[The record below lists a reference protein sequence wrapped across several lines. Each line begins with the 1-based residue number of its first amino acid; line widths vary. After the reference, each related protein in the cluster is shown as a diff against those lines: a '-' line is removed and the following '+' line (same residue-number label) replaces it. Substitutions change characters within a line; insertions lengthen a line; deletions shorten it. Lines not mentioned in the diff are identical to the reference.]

1 MNPPTQP
8 FTRKLRSSH
17 DVSIFFTPTATGS
30 TVTYRRA
37 HIFILSD
44 LFLIA
49 EWMDATDKAAKAIQ
63 VAKEQPERVGQGG
76 PMPEMW
82 LCYPPLAGRHLIFAE
97 GEQSAS
103 GGDGLTVAGADPCR
117 QRLERG
123 DHAQGDVCD
132 SRGVGAGARSNHEG
146 PHGLH

>member
-8 FTRKLRSSH
+8 FTRTLRSSH
-17 DVSIFFTPTATGS
+17 DVSIFFTPSATGS

-97 GEQSAS
+97 GDQSESIGEQ
-103 GGDGLTVAGADPCR
+103 
-117 QRLERG
+117 
-123 DHAQGDVCD
+123 
-132 SRGVGAGARSNHEG
+132 
-146 PHGLH
+146 LHP